1 MPPRRYSRHTFTL
14 GVQDSAERLFL
25 TERIRFGFK
34 QLSDNR
40 THVVSQG
47 ETLFSLARRY
57 FQGLPR
63 PDGLWWVI
71 GDFQPQPVHDPTL
84 QLTPGSVVVIPS
96 RRTVEEL
103 VFAESRRRET

>member
-14 GVQDSAERLFL
+14 GVQDSEERLFL

-40 THVVSQG
+40 THLVSQG
-47 ETLFSLARRY
+47 ETLFSLARLY

-84 QLTPGSVVVIPS
+84 QLTPGSVMVIPS